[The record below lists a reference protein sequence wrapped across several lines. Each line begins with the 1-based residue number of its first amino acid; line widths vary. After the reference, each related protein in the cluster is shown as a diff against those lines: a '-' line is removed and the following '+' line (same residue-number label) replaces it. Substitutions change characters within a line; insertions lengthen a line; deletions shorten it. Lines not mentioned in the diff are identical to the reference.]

1 MVCPP
6 PHVDSY
12 VTKLINRQ
20 NRNTV
25 QNVKSVYRSFPLHST
40 RVLYRANVRSVI
52 DPSQR
57 LDGTPEMDRDSR
69 RRKSVP
75 LVRRLKG
82 FVRLVY
88 LICAS
93 SFHLRRL
100 YEVYGR
106 ALIDREFGLP
116 VQVRD
121 AALGRKNTAP
131 TSDINKRES
140 PSNSSSTMK

>member
-1 MVCPP
+1 
-6 PHVDSY
+6 
-12 VTKLINRQ
+12 
-20 NRNTV
+20 
-25 QNVKSVYRSFPLHST
+25 
-40 RVLYRANVRSVI
+40 
-52 DPSQR
+52 
-57 LDGTPEMDRDSR
+57 MDRDSR
-69 RRKSVP
+69 RPKSVR
-75 LVRRLKG
+75 LVQRLKG

-106 ALIDREFGLP
+106 TLIVREFGLP

-131 TSDINKRES
+131 TSDINKRKLLSNPS
-140 PSNSSSTMK
+140 PMRNKLTSRISYPEFRKTGKLEQS

>member
-1 MVCPP
+1 
-6 PHVDSY
+6 
-12 VTKLINRQ
+12 
-20 NRNTV
+20 
-25 QNVKSVYRSFPLHST
+25 
-40 RVLYRANVRSVI
+40 VLYRADIRSVI
-52 DPSQR
+52 DPSRR

-69 RRKSVP
+69 RRKSVR
-75 LVRRLKG
+75 LVQRLKG

-88 LICAS
+88 LICES
-93 SFHLRRL
+93 PFHLRRL

-106 ALIDREFGLP
+106 ALMDREFGLP

-140 PSNSSSTMK
+140 FSKSPSTMNRLIFRIPYPEFRKTGKLEQS